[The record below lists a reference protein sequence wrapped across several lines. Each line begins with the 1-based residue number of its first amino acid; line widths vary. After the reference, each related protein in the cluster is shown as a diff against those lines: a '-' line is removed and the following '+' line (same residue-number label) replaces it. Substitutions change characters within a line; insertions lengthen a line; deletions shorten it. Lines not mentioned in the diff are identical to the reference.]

1 MLRKSLLLIM
11 LSFFLYSCS
20 QPISIDEQLNNLTS
34 PVVVV
39 TVGSG
44 CNSCNSCTPQV
55 KVRDGNGQLVTIRD
69 HSLESAKPGDTLR

>member
-1 MLRKSLLLIM
+1 MLRKIFLIIV
-11 LSFFLYSCS
+11 LFSLYSCS
-20 QPISIDEQLNNLTS
+20 CSEQKSIDEQLNELVS

-44 CNSCNSCTPQV
+44 CNACTPEV

-69 HSLESAKPGDTLR
+69 RSLESAKPGDTLR

>member
-1 MLRKSLLLIM
+1 MLRKIFLIIVLFSL
-11 LSFFLYSCS
+11 FSCVE
-20 QPISIDEQLNNLTS
+20 PTSIDEQLNNLTS

-44 CNSCNSCTPQV
+44 CNSCTREI

-69 HSLESAKPGDTLR
+69 RSLESAKPGDTLR

>member
-11 LSFFLYSCS
+11 LSFLLYSCAE
-20 QPISIDEQLNNLTS
+20 PTSIDEQLNNLTS

-44 CNSCNSCTPQV
+44 CNSCTPQV